1 MALPAPAPLLSKRH
15 IEQYREEGWCLV
27 ENVIPPEHLA
37 LLRGTCQAAIDATN
51 AEMDRLGVD
60 VIGID
65 RRNSRYFPNHP
76 SLKHPDLWRFIRS
89 PLMTGICRDL
99 LGPEAYV
106 FWEQYVV
113 KASEGGL
120 HFGWHQ
126 DSGYVGEFPHDPF
139 LTCWCALDDMS
150 EANGTISVLPFS
162 RAGGRSLRPHS
173 PDPGTND
180 LIGYRGDD
188 PGVTVVCPAG
198 SIALFTSVTLHRSGA
213 NRTDRWRRSYL
224 IQYSKDVI
232 RLPDGKP
239 WGRSEPVLAVDPY
252 ARSRSA

>member
-1 MALPAPAPLLSKRH
+1 MAATAPAPILTQQH
-15 IEQYREEGWCLV
+15 IDQYREEGWCLL
-27 ENVIPPEHLA
+27 ENAIPAEHLA
-37 LLRGTCQAAIDATN
+37 LLRGACQQAIDASN

-65 RRNSRYFPNHP
+65 RRNSRYFSTHP
-76 SLKHPDLWRFIRS
+76 SLARTDLMQFIRS
-89 PLMTGICRDL
+89 PMMAGICREL

-126 DSGYVGEFPHDPF
+126 DSGYVGDVPHDPF

-162 RAGGRSLRPHS
+162 RAGRSKRPHA
-173 PDPGTND
+173 PDPDTND
-180 LIGYRGDD
+180 LIGYHGDD
-188 PGVTVVCPAG
+188 PGISVVCPAG

-224 IQYSKDVI
+224 IQYSNEII
-232 RLPDGKP
+232 RLHDGKP
-239 WGRSEPVLAVDPY
+239 WGRTEPVLVGGRPVPPTG
-252 ARSRSA
+252 